1 MIYRIIGAL
10 FVFGGCG
17 GFGFVMASSCRR
29 EQRQLHCFLRA
40 VEFMLCELEYRAT
53 PLPQLCRR
61 AAEVS
66 GGAVG
71 QVLQEIARRM
81 ELSLD
86 ADAAA
91 SVEAALAN
99 LHPGGYLD
107 ELFCNL
113 GQTLGA
119 FDLEGQRR
127 GLESALGLAQQM
139 LRRHQRERSSRVRSY
154 QTLGL
159 CAGAALA
166 ILFL

>member
-1 MIYRIIGAL
+1 MIYRIIGAIL
-10 FVFGGCG
+10 VFGGCG
-17 GFGFVMASSCRR
+17 GFGFAMAASCRR
-29 EQRQLHCFLRA
+29 EERRLHSFLQA

-61 AAEVS
+61 ASDIA

-71 QVLQEIARRM
+71 QVLLEIDRRM
-81 ELSLD
+81 ECLLD

-91 SVEAALAN
+91 SVEAALARVQ
-99 LHPGGYLD
+99 PGGYLD
-107 ELFCNL
+107 ELFLTL

-127 GLESALGLAQQM
+127 GLESALARAQQL
-139 LRRHQRERSSRVRSY
+139 LRQHRHDRCSRARSY